1 MTRRWHYLQQCH
13 VLWGVSMTAGWVCA
27 LLWLKTESCV
37 CRSLIQQN
45 RANQGFL
52 FPPPQ
57 RTDCRTCLFFF
68 NDVCLQCSDTA
79 SRKCKV
85 RHIACNSTELRK
97 FTCKGC
103 RWCLLTEVGLGTV
116 RSRRVPSV
124 QSCFW
129 RATLQENLALA
140 LIKHTLTS
148 YSVSLG

>member
-1 MTRRWHYLQQCH
+1 MPLYDLK
-13 VLWGVSMTAGWVCA
+13 LSLSLVSVD
-27 LLWLKTESCV
+27 LLFNKIELVKV
-37 CRSLIQQN
+37 FY
-45 RANQGFL
+45 FL
-52 FPPPQ
+52 LLRGQ
-57 RTDCRTCLFFF
+57 IVVHTCLFLF

-79 SRKCKV
+79 SSKCKV
-85 RHIACNSTELRK
+85 HHIACNSIELRK

-124 QSCFW
+124 QSCSW

-148 YSVSLG
+148 YSVYLG